1 MYRTNIEQQKIQQ
14 QKIQQQKI
22 QQQKIQQQKIQ
33 QQINKKIN
41 NRNTLNNFKMKNI
54 PFRFKTK
61 YNTIIPTNLFT
72 CWHTKDLP
80 QKMRE
85 NYNTLKHENPE
96 FNHYLY
102 DENDCK
108 DFIKNNFSFDILEA
122 YNNLIPCAYKSDL
135 WRYCILYKLGGI
147 YIDIKYRTVN
157 GFKLIALTE
166 KEYFVRDLDTS
177 FYGVYN
183 AFIVALPG
191 NQIMLNCINQIV
203 KNVKMKYYGD
213 NCLTPTGPA
222 LLKTF
227 FTSQERNNMELYLE
241 TCKVEDVINTFY
253 ICYHKNIILGR
264 YKEYYQEQKKH
275 QKNLRYSALWD
286 NRNIYIN

>member
-1 MYRTNIEQQKIQQ
+1 MYRTNIEQQKREQ
-14 QKIQQQKI
+14 QKKEII
-22 QQQKIQQQKIQ
+22 EN
-33 QQINKKIN
+33 INKNIHK
-41 NRNTLNNFKMKNI
+41 RNTLNNFKMKNT
-54 PFRFKTK
+54 PFRFKTN

-80 QKMRE
+80 PKMSE
-85 NYNTLKHENPE
+85 NYNTLKQENPE

-108 DFIKNNFSFDILEA
+108 EFIKEHFSEDILEA

-166 KEYFVRDLDTS
+166 KEYFVRDLDS
-177 FYGVYN
+177 SCYGVYN
-183 AFIVALPG
+183 AFIVSLPG

-213 NCLTPTGPA
+213 NFLAPTGPA

-241 TCKVEDVINTFY
+241 LCRVEGVIDTLY

-264 YKEYYQEQKKH
+264 YKEYYEEQQKY
-275 QKNLRYSALWD
+275 QKNLRYSTLWD